1 MDSNLTMNILDTIR
15 EKDIDKAIKTI
26 KDEIDR
32 NKRMVSDLREE
43 NTKLKSAAY
52 QDEELQKM
60 KTELEE
66 MRKDYN
72 RGFPI
77 SEKEHKHIEL
87 WMTEHNKCSG
97 DNSGAI
103 GGGYEYCFIPTSIGI
118 IGTVKCTCG
127 AEFTFR
133 ELS

>member
-1 MDSNLTMNILDTIR
+1 MDGNLTANILDTIR
-15 EKDIDKAIKTI
+15 EKDVDRAIKTI
-26 KDEIDR
+26 KDELDR
-32 NKRMVSDLREE
+32 NKRMISDLREE
-43 NTKLKSAAY
+43 NTKLKYAAY

-66 MRKDYN
+66 TRKDYN

-77 SEKEHKHIEL
+77 SEEEHKHIKA
-87 WMTEHNKCSG
+87 WMTEHEKRHSNY
-97 DNSGAI
+97 SGAI
-103 GGGYEYCFIPTSIGI
+103 GGGYTYCFIPTSIGI

>member
-1 MDSNLTMNILDTIR
+1 MDSNLTINILDTIR
-15 EKDIDKAIKTI
+15 DKDVDKAIKTI
-26 KDEIDR
+26 EDELDR
-32 NKRMVSDLREE
+32 NKRMISDLREE
-43 NTKLKSAAY
+43 NTRLKSASY
-52 QDEELQKM
+52 KNEELQKM

-72 RGFPI
+72 LGFPI
-77 SEKEHKHIEL
+77 SEEEHKQIKS
-87 WMTEHNKCSG
+87 WMTEHKKCQS
-97 DNSGAI
+97 NSGAI